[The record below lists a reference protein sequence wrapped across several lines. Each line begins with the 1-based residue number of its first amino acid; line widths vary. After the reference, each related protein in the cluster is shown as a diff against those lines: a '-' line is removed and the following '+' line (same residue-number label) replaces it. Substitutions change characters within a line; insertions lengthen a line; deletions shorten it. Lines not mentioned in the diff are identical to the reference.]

1 MASCRAS
8 RTKESRVNVQHVAV
22 AGTGMMGPGIA
33 AVFAVAGY
41 EATIVSRAAERAA
54 GAVTCAKAVIEQ
66 LVANELVEPERGRAA
81 QARLHGST
89 DLDGAARSAQLFVE
103 SIAENLVVK
112 QDYFARLD
120 QAAPYTILCSNT
132 SGISITRIA
141 EKCAKPERVLTTH
154 FWNPPHLMP
163 LVEVVMGE
171 ATNVGIAHAVVQ
183 LLRAA
188 GKVPVLVRKDRPGQ
202 LGNRFLNAL
211 ARECV
216 NIVEE
221 GIATPEDVDLALK
234 AGMGL
239 RFPAYGIFEHLD
251 LVGLDL
257 AEAVQDYVIPDL
269 SVVQGAGRL
278 LKETVARGDLGAKA
292 GRGFLKWTPQEAD
305 RVRDRRD
312 KFLIQVL
319 RWQKQ
324 GRSEGATG

>member
-1 MASCRAS
+1 MDVR
-8 RTKESRVNVQHVAV
+8 RVAV

-33 AVFAVAGY
+33 AIFALAGC
-41 EATIVSRAAERAA
+41 EATIVSRSSQNAAR
-54 GAVTCAKAVIEQ
+54 GVAKAKALVAQ
-66 LVANELVEPERGRAA
+66 LVAYQLAETEQGKKA
-81 QARLHGST
+81 QSRLTGST
-89 DLDGAARSAQLFVE
+89 DPEGAARSSQLFVE
-103 SIAENLVVK
+103 SIAEDLTAK

-120 QAAPYTILCSNT
+120 QAAPDTILCSNT
-132 SGISITRIA
+132 SGISITQIA
-141 EKCAKPERVLTTH
+141 AKCAKPERILTTH

-171 ATNVGIAHAVVQ
+171 ATNVGIAQTVVQ
-183 LLRAA
+183 LLREA

-221 GIATPEDVDLALK
+221 GIATPEDVDLAIK
-234 AGMGL
+234 TGMGL

-257 AEAVQDYVIPDL
+257 AQAVQDYVIPDL

-278 LKETVARGDLGAKA
+278 LKEKVAKGELGAKA
-292 GRGFLKWTPQEAD
+292 GTGFLKWTPQEAN

-312 KFLIQVL
+312 KFLVQVL
-319 RWQKQ
+319 RWQK
-324 GRSEGATG
+324 EGKAG